1 MLYSDD
7 PANSV
12 IVHRRRIAW
21 DAQAEEE
28 LTLSQS
34 NDIHRRWLLLHQ
46 QLKQFCNLQVVYM
59 PAASLMMAQYN
70 EAQKAL
76 PVDEHARDE
85 VKHQLLCLPSALP
98 DDHRLH
104 NCRANLIIIETKLCQ
119 AQCYDALE
127 KIWSL
132 QHGRLS
138 FIGFRNRNIHGQ
150 NPNTRA
156 SETITRVETKCM
168 ALAIK
173 YCEAQ
178 GALFKLIGPGGWEN
192 ELRELSHKDS
202 LETGPNMRH
211 EQMYLHNH

>member
-34 NDIHRRWLLLHQ
+34 NDIHRRRLLLHR
-46 QLKQFCNLQVVYM
+46 QLKQFRNLQAVYM
-59 PAASLMMAQYN
+59 PAASLMMAQYD

-76 PVDEHARDE
+76 PVDERARDE
-85 VKHQLLCLPSALP
+85 VEHQLLWLPSALP

-104 NCRANLIIIETKLCQ
+104 NCRANLVIIETKLRQ
-119 AQCYDALE
+119 AQCYDTLE
-127 KIWSL
+127 KIRSL
-132 QHGRLS
+132 QRGRLS
-138 FIGFRNRNIHGQ
+138 FIGFRNRNIRGQ

-156 SETITRVETKCM
+156 SETIT
-168 ALAIK
+168 
-173 YCEAQ
+173 
-178 GALFKLIGPGGWEN
+178 
-192 ELRELSHKDS
+192 
-202 LETGPNMRH
+202 
-211 EQMYLHNH
+211 